1 MKIEILSVAMRD
13 IQNGQFFYEQQQE
26 GLGVYFLD
34 SLFSDIDALLLYAGI
49 HQKFFGYYRALS
61 KRFPYAIYY
70 RVNGEVVEVW
80 RVLDCRQ
87 RPAHVSSAL
96 QSRTK

>member
-1 MKIEILSVAMRD
+1 MKIEILDIAMGD
-13 IQNGQFFYEQQQE
+13 LQNGQQFYERQQE
-26 GLGVYFLD
+26 GLGAYFLD

-49 HQKFFGYYRALS
+49 HQQFSGYYRALS

-70 RVNGEVVEVW
+70 RVRDETIQVW

-87 RPAHVSSAL
+87 KPLRCML
-96 QSRTK
+96 D

>member
-1 MKIEILSVAMRD
+1 MKIEILD
-13 IQNGQFFYEQQQE
+13 IALGDLQDGQQFYERQQE
-26 GLGVYFLD
+26 GLGAYFLD

-49 HQKFFGYYRALS
+49 HQQFSGYYRALS

-70 RVNGEVVEVW
+70 RVSDETIQVW

-87 RPAHVSSAL
+87 KPSRIAGAL
-96 QSRTK
+96 RA

>member
-1 MKIEILSVAMRD
+1 MKIEILDIAMGD
-13 IQNGQFFYEQQQE
+13 LQNGKQFYERQQE
-26 GLGVYFLD
+26 GLGAYFLD

-49 HQKFFGYYRALS
+49 HQQFSGYHRALS

-70 RVNGEVVEVW
+70 RVCDETIQVW

-87 RPAHVSSAL
+87 KP
-96 QSRTK
+96 SRTTDALHG

>member
-1 MKIEILSVAMRD
+1 MKIEILSIALVD
-13 IQNGQFFYEQQQE
+13 IQVGQHFYEQQQE

-49 HQKFFGYYRALS
+49 HQQYFGYYRALS

-70 RVNGEVVEVW
+70 RISEQTIQVW
-80 RVLDCRQ
+80 RVLDYRQ
-87 RPAHVSSAL
+87 KPSHIESAL
-96 QSRTK
+96 RT

>member
-1 MKIEILSVAMRD
+1 MKIEILSIAMGD
-13 IQNGQFFYEQQQE
+13 IQSGQQFYEQQQE
-26 GLGVYFLD
+26 GLGAYFLD

-49 HQKFFGYYRALS
+49 HQQFFGYYRALS

-70 RVNGEVVEVW
+70 QVSGQTIQVW

-87 RPAHVSSAL
+87 KP
-96 QSRTK
+96 SRVENVLRT

>member
-1 MKIEILSVAMRD
+1 MKIEILD
-13 IQNGQFFYEQQQE
+13 IALGDLQDGQQFYERQQE
-26 GLGVYFLD
+26 GLGTYFLD

-49 HQKFFGYYRALS
+49 HQQFSGYYRALS

-70 RVNGEVVEVW
+70 RVSDETIQVW

-87 RPAHVSSAL
+87 KPSRIAGAL
-96 QSRTK
+96 HA

>member
-1 MKIEILSVAMRD
+1 MKIEILSVAMSD
-13 IQNGQFFYEQQQE
+13 IQFGQAFYEEQQE
-26 GLGVYFLD
+26 GLGAYFLD

-49 HQKFFGYYRALS
+49 HQQFFGYYRALS

-70 RVNGEVVEVW
+70 RVSGQAIQVW

-87 RPAHVSSAL
+87 KPSRIVSAL
-96 QSRTK
+96 RT

>member
-1 MKIEILSVAMRD
+1 MKIEILDIALGDLRD
-13 IQNGQFFYEQQQE
+13 GQQFYERQQE
-26 GLGVYFLD
+26 GLGAYFLD

-49 HQKFFGYYRALS
+49 HQQFSGYYRTLS

-70 RVNGEVVEVW
+70 RVCDETIQVW

-87 RPAHVSSAL
+87 KPSRIAGAL
-96 QSRTK
+96 YA

>member
-1 MKIEILSVAMRD
+1 MKIEILSIAMGD
-13 IQNGQFFYEQQQE
+13 IQSGQQFYEQQQE
-26 GLGVYFLD
+26 GLGAYFLD

-49 HQKFFGYYRALS
+49 HQQFFGYYRALS

-70 RVNGEVVEVW
+70 QVSGQTIQVW

-87 RPAHVSSAL
+87 KPSRVENAL
-96 QSRTK
+96 RT

>member
-1 MKIEILSVAMRD
+1 MKIEILDIAMGDLRD
-13 IQNGQFFYEQQQE
+13 GQRFYEQQQE
-26 GLGVYFLD
+26 GLGAYFLD

-49 HQKFFGYYRALS
+49 HQQFSGYYRALS

-70 RVNGEVVEVW
+70 RVSGETIQVW

-87 RPAHVSSAL
+87 KP
-96 QSRTK
+96 SRTAGALHA